1 MQKGWGRWAGLPV
14 GLGLAMLVS
23 LRGADVSISGCG
35 WGTEG
40 RDTAVWWWG
49 HTPTP
54 GTVAGLC
61 VARQVGLSGP
71 MAASNFGSVAGEL
84 KEHSQG
90 SEMGSKLVVN
100 I

>member
-23 LRGADVSISGCG
+23 LLGADVSISGCG

-40 RDTAVWWWG
+40 RDTAVWWRG

-54 GTVAGLC
+54 GT

-71 MAASNFGSVAGEL
+71 MAASNFGSVAGGL